1 MPPSVEYCRVEPAGQ
16 DVAGA
21 ATTPP
26 LKVQL
31 LHELWL
37 LTIATGAA
45 AVKVGQI
52 ATQLMVADAVALQPI
67 GDSVTVTVYVPFAKP
82 VSVDGL

>member
-1 MPPSVEYCRVEPAGQ
+1 MPPSVEYCKVEPAGQ

-21 ATTPP
+21 AIRPP

-31 LHELWL
+31 LHKLWL

-45 AVKVGQI
+45 AVKSGQVV
-52 ATQLMVADAVALQPI
+52 TQLMVALAVVVQPL
-67 GDSVTVTVYVPFAKP
+67 GVSVTVTV
-82 VSVDGL
+82 